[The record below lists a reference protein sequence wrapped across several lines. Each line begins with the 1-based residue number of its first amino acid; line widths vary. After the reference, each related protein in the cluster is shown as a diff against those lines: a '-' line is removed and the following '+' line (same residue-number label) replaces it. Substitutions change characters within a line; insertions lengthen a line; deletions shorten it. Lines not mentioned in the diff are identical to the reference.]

1 MKHEKDL
8 IYFIALI
15 NGIDF
20 LEKNDSIKKCIHNYS
35 IDINEWGSYIDR
47 AGQLTLG
54 IEEFSIISYL
64 KDKSVKPLVS
74 LLHNIKKSTWN
85 DQWVLPAKK
94 ETIDKT
100 NFAIRNTHELVDIS
114 SLIDGFNQ
122 ELNLQTFHSLEAC
135 ISSVMEL
142 IKVYFSNI
150 PVTYEENDIS
160 LYDFLRMRAAIAL
173 CLYET
178 KERTD
183 GVNFQLVGA
192 DFSGIQSFIY
202 QIVSKYAAKNLK
214 GRSYYLRLLSDAVVR
229 KLLHDMQLSKMHIIY
244 NSGGGF
250 YLLMP
255 NNACYNA
262 ILEQSIIEIE
272 QSLFKSYKTSLYVA
286 IDKVEVS
293 QEVLLHNADLGLSDI
308 WAELFDKRD
317 QKKSTR
323 FASIIQEDYDAF
335 FEPFD
340 QGGESL
346 VDAITGEELLET
358 DKVKLHENMDSKV
371 YVSKSTAK
379 QIELGKLL
387 KEIELVVVAH
397 EALGCLDFLKITCI
411 NPAELDV
418 YYYFLSPLELESVKH
433 ELNEYDGIEIVSY
446 NQHHRQAVILE
457 NSNIS
462 FTSSYYGGTEYD
474 MPRHLTFEEM
484 TDDEQFVRLGILR
497 MDVDNLGS
505 IFQQGIIESKANL
518 CRYAQLSRS
527 FDYFFSG
534 YLNTIWRQ
542 DIHMNESFI
551 IYSGGDD
558 VFIVG
563 KWNTTI
569 DIAKQISD
577 DFEAYTCYNEAF
589 SISGG
594 VATVKPKFPIM
605 KGAEMSAQE
614 ESRSKSHVCGSFQ
627 KNAFSFMSVAMHW
640 KNEYPQVKNLK
651 DNIVKYCGSSES
663 IINHSFIGKLLM
675 HYENAHILNHKVTNY
690 RIYWLLVY
698 DLGRMKQ
705 RLRNNQEAVDFIDTC
720 IKEVSNGTLNTL
732 NHQGLI
738 SNYHPLELWALAA
751 RWAELEIRTINT
763 KL

>member
-20 LEKNDSIKKCIHNYS
+20 LEKNDSIKKCVYNYS
-35 IDINEWGSYIDR
+35 IDINEWNSYIHR

-64 KDKSVKPLVS
+64 KNKSIKPLLS
-74 LLHNIKKSTWN
+74 ILHNIKKSTWN

-94 ETIDKT
+94 ETLDKN
-100 NFAIRNTHELVDIS
+100 NFPIRNTHELVDIS
-114 SLIDGFNQ
+114 SLIDSFNQ
-122 ELNLQTFHSLEAC
+122 ELNLLSFNSLQAST
-135 ISSVMEL
+135 SSILEL

-150 PVTYEENDIS
+150 PVTYDENDIS
-160 LYDFLRMRAAIAL
+160 LYDFLKMRAAIAV

-183 GVNFQLVGA
+183 GINFQLVGA

-214 GRSYYLRLLSDAVVR
+214 GRSYYLRLLSDSVVR

-255 NNACYNA
+255 NNARFNA
-262 ILEQSIIEIE
+262 ILKHSTVEIE
-272 QSLFKSYKTSLYVA
+272 QSLFESYKTSLYVA
-286 IDKVEVS
+286 IDKVRVS
-293 QEVLLHNADLGLSDI
+293 QEVLLHKADVGLSDI

-323 FASIIQEDYDAF
+323 FASTIHEDYDAF

-346 VDAITGEELLET
+346 VDVITGEELLEH
-358 DKVKLHENMDSKV
+358 DKIELQRNTDSKV
-371 YVSKSTAK
+371 YVSKSTAI

-387 KEIELVVVAH
+387 KEIELVVVSH
-397 EALGCLDFLKITCI
+397 EALDCLDCSKITCI
-411 NPAELDV
+411 NPAHLGV
-418 YYYFLSPLELESVKH
+418 YFYFLSPLELDGFKN
-433 ELNEYDGIEIVSY
+433 ELNEHDDIEIVSY
-446 NQHHRQAVILE
+446 NQNNMQAVVLK

-474 MPRHLTFEEM
+474 MPRHLTFEQM
-484 TDDEQFVRLGILR
+484 TDDDQFVRLGVLR

-505 IFQQGIIESKANL
+505 IFQQGIMESKANL

-542 DIHMNESFI
+542 DNHINESFI

-577 DFEAYTCYNEAF
+577 DFEAYTCYNDAF

-614 ESRSKSHVCGSFQ
+614 ESRAKSHVCGKFQ

-651 DNIVKYCGSSES
+651 DNIVKYCGNSDPM
-663 IINHSFIGKLLM
+663 INHSFIGKLLM
-675 HYENAHILNHKVTNY
+675 HYENAHITNHKVTNY
-690 RIYWLLVY
+690 KIYWLLVY

-705 RLRNNQEAVDFIDTC
+705 RLRYNQEAVEFIDTC

-732 NHQGLI
+732 NQQGLI
-738 SNYHPLELWALAA
+738 TNYHPLELWALSA